1 MKKSL
6 CILLSVL
13 ILLSA
18 FMVAP
23 FSAQATDYQ
32 DLCIKANQLQTGDT
46 FRLGTYPQSRV
57 TDENLLTELNNTDCT
72 MISYGYMK
80 NSKADS
86 HTYDTVNMTY
96 ADIEYDGELYRKV
109 TINEYR
115 PFWTSYSASTSNT
128 NQDENGY
135 TIRKSYYFKWEPIV
149 WTVLSNESDGVYVMS
164 QTLLDSQ
171 PYHNYY
177 EGITWQGCS
186 LRTWLNDTFY
196 NAAFSEN
203 EKTKIKSTYHAN
215 EGNPYFDISGG
226 SNTRDNLWILSYS
239 DSINSDYGF
248 ADDYAVYDTARQKQ
262 GSDYAKCQGLF
273 VNSSGTYAGNSMW
286 WLRTPGVNTVNAC
299 GVKYDGYAYNYYY
312 VYGTNRGIAPAFK
325 LYPDAEVGDPDDSVL
340 IAVRE
345 YITLLEAEDYSE
357 SSYNALMALSEQY
370 TDVAAG
376 NNTQAEIDTAT
387 ADLLNAV
394 GALVPYLNLTVTAEN
409 GTYDITLDGN
419 TRENLTDEA
428 FSGELFGEQISL
440 TATPAE
446 GYVFK
451 GWYETVSHRIFS
463 TDEDYT
469 FTLTSNTAFK
479 ALIIPENAASIYFE
493 NESGYIKD
501 IATKTCTEWSNLTES
516 DVAALIP
523 EVPYRYGSTD
533 GHWVCSQSDWLT
545 LLQQGEDIVFTAA
558 YTDVNRPDDADLP
571 PVNSNGVPNLT
582 LTSSYDE
589 ESNVCTYIMG
599 AGIDENCHIVSVGIA
614 FYYGKPSAFA
624 PETVFVTLNN
634 KMTTSKFEVS
644 AESNYYIVNVKKF
657 NRYNWA
663 AKGYVT
669 YYDSYGVLR
678 TAYSEQINIL
688 NK

>member
-1 MKKSL
+1 MKRAWSICLSL
-6 CILLSVL
+6 VLLLGITVC
-13 ILLSA
+13 
-18 FMVAP
+18 FG
-23 FSAQATDYQ
+23 FSAKAADYQ
-32 DLCIKANQLQTGDT
+32 DTLVTASQLQTGDT
-46 FRLGTYPQSRV
+46 FYLGAYPQSRV
-57 TDENLLTELNNTDCT
+57 TDDSLLNALDGVACDMT
-72 MISYGYMK
+72 SYGYMK
-80 NSKADS
+80 NAKTSG
-86 HTYDTVNMTY
+86 HTYDTVRMLY
-96 ADIEYDGELYRKV
+96 ADIAYNGERYRKV
-109 TINEYR
+109 TFNEHR
-115 PFWTSYSASTSNT
+115 PFWTTSSATTANT

-135 TIRKSYYFKWEPIV
+135 TTHKSYYFKWEPIV
-149 WTVLSNESDGVYVMS
+149 WHVLANESDGVYVMS
-164 QTLLDSQ
+164 QTLLDCQ
-171 PYHNYY
+171 AYNNFN

-186 LRTWLNDTFY
+186 LRGWLNNDFY
-196 NAAFSEN
+196 NAAFSAY

-226 SNTRDNLWILSYS
+226 GNTTDYLWVLSYS
-239 DSINSDYGF
+239 DAINSNYGF
-248 ADDYAVYDTARQKQ
+248 PADYAVLDISRQKQ
-262 GSDYAKCQGLF
+262 GSDYAKCQGLN
-273 VNSSGTYAGNSMW
+273 VTASGTYAGNSMW
-286 WLRTPGVNTVNAC
+286 WLRTPGVNTANAC
-299 GVKYDGYAYNYYY
+299 GVNSNGYAYNYYY
-312 VYGTNRGIAPAFK
+312 VNATNRGIAPAFK
-325 LYPDAEVGDPDDSVL
+325 LLPDAEIGNADDSAL

-345 YITLLEAEDYSE
+345 QIELLEADDYSE
-357 SSYNALMALSEQY
+357 DSFNALMALSAQY
-370 TDVAAG
+370 ADVAAG

-394 GALVPYLNLTVTAEN
+394 SALVPYLNLTVTAEN
-409 GTYDITLDGN
+409 GTYDITLEESTYED
-419 TRENLTDEA
+419 LTSET

-451 GWYETVSHRIFS
+451 GWYETVSHRVFS
-463 TDEDYT
+463 TDEAYT
-469 FTLTSNTAFK
+469 FTLTSNTSFK
-479 ALIIPENAASIYFE
+479 ALMIPENAASIYFE

-501 IATKTCTEWSNLTES
+501 IATKTCTEWSNLAES
-516 DVAALIP
+516 DVAALMP

-533 GHWVCSQSDWLT
+533 GHWVCADADYLGK
-545 LLQQGEDIVFTAA
+545 LAQGEDVVFTAA

-614 FYYGKPSAFA
+614 FYYGKPSVFDPA
-624 PETVFVTLNN
+624 TVFVTLNN

-678 TAYSEQINIL
+678 TAYSEQINIV
-688 NK
+688 NE